1 MMLITNKL
9 KTLLYNLYTTDVPW
23 LSHRTFFPS
32 PDDIFVRYLGF
43 TYLLSLSLAYYKLRR
58 FGTYLKNG
66 NLRSIIS
73 NSNSLNEDMVNMNFI
88 QTSKILYETIHQVH
102 QILEDTLS
110 LINGKEGKKKTTD
123 QINTNTTQHNT
134 QTTYE
139 KKNHNFNSILN

>member
-43 TYLLSLSLAYYKLRR
+43 TYLLSLSLAYYELRR

-73 NSNSLNEDMVNMNFI
+73 NSNSLNEDMVNRNFI

-123 QINTNTTQHNT
+123 QINTNTTHKPPTKQK
-134 QTTYE
+134 

>member
-32 PDDIFVRYLGF
+32 PDDIIFVRYLGF
-43 TYLLSLSLAYYKLRR
+43 TYLLSLSLAYYELRR

-102 QILEDTLS
+102 FILEDTLS
-110 LINGKEGKKKTTD
+110 LINGKEGKKRRPTKL
-123 QINTNTTQHNT
+123 IPTQHTNH
-134 QTTYE
+134 QRN
-139 KKNHNFNSILN
+139 KKKKKS